1 MLNENFIGKK
11 KRIEIEDE
19 SNDCFNL
26 KNRDELALKFYNLSK
41 QTNNLSKKQSFL
53 KKSYHLNNTRFDI
66 VEDYINILKKIGID
80 KNDKEFLCVNKV
92 YNILNKKFTRNDV
105 INFLDELIEIETY
118 EEFKKKL
125 KEKLKI
131 IGEEIDFF
139 NQPFN
144 ITYNSNLYYMSFIIK
159 FIYNFLNIK
168 KTLLTGIYKNYDNM
182 FRMKKK
188 IIEKLKNFLDIKK
201 GYNFEYILFYITS
214 YFKYDDILNLFEMF
228 SDDKIQ
234 FNLEEF
240 KKLLSKKKFETF
252 RILHKIKKKKK
263 IDIVPEIKNN
273 MLIFND
279 ENGYEIK
286 LSNFENYSYKS
297 IIENLFIK
305 DSISYKNMKFSKI
318 LKNHYFTP
326 YLDFL
331 KNLLKIILGTKTIKS
346 YLKYYLKKVLE
357 VEEKYCDILLLNYEE
372 IWDNINF
379 LPIFSNAFLALT
391 DKMSLKVYFSCFQM
405 NSDNFLY
412 DEEIEKFL
420 NVAIFVLF
428 FLHEIIG
435 HYFIIYLRYL
445 TTDEKGKKYSFD
457 SKDEKKISNK
467 TGFNLEEKLF
477 GETIDK
483 INLKES
489 IYILDT
495 KNYDYDFEQFKENFK
510 SVRNNKNYRIEMN
523 NLSDYLKEFLKK
535 FNIEDEEEI
544 NKNMNTYVSLKTSG
558 SLNNFYLNFRNFGF
572 DTFPILK

>member
-1 MLNENFIGKK
+1 MLNEKFIGKK

-118 EEFKKKL
+118 EEFKNKL

-240 KKLLSKKKFETF
+240 KKL
-252 RILHKIKKKKK
+252 
-263 IDIVPEIKNN
+263 
-273 MLIFND
+273 
-279 ENGYEIK
+279 
-286 LSNFENYSYKS
+286 
-297 IIENLFIK
+297 
-305 DSISYKNMKFSKI
+305 
-318 LKNHYFTP
+318 
-326 YLDFL
+326 
-331 KNLLKIILGTKTIKS
+331 
-346 YLKYYLKKVLE
+346 
-357 VEEKYCDILLLNYEE
+357 
-372 IWDNINF
+372 
-379 LPIFSNAFLALT
+379 
-391 DKMSLKVYFSCFQM
+391 
-405 NSDNFLY
+405 
-412 DEEIEKFL
+412 
-420 NVAIFVLF
+420 
-428 FLHEIIG
+428 
-435 HYFIIYLRYL
+435 
-445 TTDEKGKKYSFD
+445 
-457 SKDEKKISNK
+457 
-467 TGFNLEEKLF
+467 
-477 GETIDK
+477 
-483 INLKES
+483 
-489 IYILDT
+489 
-495 KNYDYDFEQFKENFK
+495 
-510 SVRNNKNYRIEMN
+510 
-523 NLSDYLKEFLKK
+523 
-535 FNIEDEEEI
+535 
-544 NKNMNTYVSLKTSG
+544 
-558 SLNNFYLNFRNFGF
+558 
-572 DTFPILK
+572 